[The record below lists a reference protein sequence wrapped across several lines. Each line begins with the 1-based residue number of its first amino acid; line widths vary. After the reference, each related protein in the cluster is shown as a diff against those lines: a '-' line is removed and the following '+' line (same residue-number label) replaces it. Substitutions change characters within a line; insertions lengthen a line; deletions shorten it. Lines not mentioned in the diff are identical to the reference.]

1 MRRFLPVPA
10 PQDSGVPRA
19 VPATTPIQ
27 DNALRAVYAVGTTLV
42 LLTLFAAGWL
52 ISRDREAV
60 ERNAELHLDNFAVVL
75 AEHTRRLFDE
85 GTFGQLDIVRGS
97 GAPSPEV
104 IGRLQDLQ
112 AKFGALY
119 GSLELGYSGRI
130 LLFRN
135 DGLLLAALP
144 EVPGGLGRSY
154 ASHPVFAYAPQTG
167 EAGALKGH
175 GIIERDARLVAFR
188 KIKDF
193 PALVVI
199 SSPLEELLAPWRR
212 AALVIGAGAAF
223 VTLITVAA
231 MILLGRQL
239 RLTGTL
245 SQEVLDNET
254 RLNSIITSA
263 MDAIVTVDEQQKVI
277 LFNAA
282 AERTF
287 ACGASEAL
295 GSPLDRFIP
304 ERYRAS
310 HREHVRRFGE
320 SGTTV
325 RRMGGELV
333 LSGLRTNGQEFPI
346 DASISHTTVGGRK
359 FYTVI
364 LRDVTE
370 RQVAVERQQ
379 QAQRDLQ
386 ESEQRLLSIIGS
398 AMDAI
403 ITIDDAQNIVLFNS
417 AAEKIF
423 RCASKDAIG
432 TSINRFIPDRYRP
445 SHSEFVKRF
454 GDAGMTMRRMG
465 GELVLSGLRA
475 DGEEF
480 PIDASI
486 SHVTVGGRKFYTVI
500 LRDVTA
506 RQKSAEALNR
516 SNQELRDIYG
526 QMHQVREAE
535 RTRIARELHDELA
548 QWLTALKMDVSWIS
562 SRLPAEE
569 QALITRTQRMKGV
582 VDNTVAAVR
591 RIAADLRPVMLDDL
605 GFVAA
610 IEHLLYELSER
621 AGILVSLQGDKE
633 DIDVQEP
640 LATAVYRMVQEALT
654 NVARHSGAKSVEVKV
669 QRSAHNLRVSVR
681 DNGRGLHPDPNRKSY
696 GLLGIRERARTLG
709 GNANIYSPPEGGTV
723 VEIEVPLE
731 THTVQGAV
739 T

>member
-1 MRRFLPVPA
+1 VR
-10 PQDSGVPRA
+10 
-19 VPATTPIQ
+19 ATTAIQ
-27 DNALRAVYAVGTTLV
+27 DRARKAVYAVGTALV
-42 LLTLFAAGWL
+42 LLTLLAAGWL
-52 ISRDREAV
+52 IARDRETV
-60 ERNAELHLDNFAVVL
+60 HRNAALHLDNFAVVL
-75 AEHTRRLFDE
+75 AEHARRLFRE
-85 GTFGQLDIVRGS
+85 GTFAELALVRGT
-97 GAPSPEV
+97 GPLGPEMTSP
-104 IGRLQDLQ
+104 LNDLQ

-130 LLFRN
+130 LLFRK
-135 DGLLLAALP
+135 DGTLLAAVP
-144 EVPGGLGRSY
+144 ELPGGLGRSY
-154 ASHPVFAYAPQTG
+154 GAHPVFAYASQAG
-167 EAGALKGH
+167 EAGALQGR
-175 GIIERDARLVAFR
+175 GIVERDPRLVAFR

-199 SSPLEELLAPWRR
+199 SSTVDELLAPWRR
-212 AALVIGAGAAF
+212 AAVVIGAGAAL
-223 VTLITVAA
+223 VALIMLAGTL
-231 MILLGRQL
+231 LLARQL
-239 RLTGTL
+239 RLTGAL
-245 SQEVLDNET
+245 SQEILNSET

-263 MDAIVTVDEQQKVI
+263 MDAIITVDEQQKII

-287 ACGASEAL
+287 ACSASEAL
-295 GSPLDRFIP
+295 GFSLDRFIP

-320 SGTTV
+320 QGTTV

-333 LSGLRTNGQEFPI
+333 LSGLRANGLEFPI

-370 RQVAVERQQ
+370 RQVALEREQE
-379 QAQRDLQ
+379 AQRDLQ
-386 ESEQRLLSIIGS
+386 ESEQRLQSIIGS

-403 ITIDDAQNIVLFNS
+403 ITIDDEQKIVLFNT

-423 RCASKDAIG
+423 RCAAADAMG
-432 TSINRFIPDRYRP
+432 TSINRFLPERYRAP
-445 SHSEFVKRF
+445 HPEFVSRF
-454 GDAGMTMRRMG
+454 GEAGVTMRRMG

-486 SHVTVGGRKFYTVI
+486 SHVMVGGRKFYTVI

-506 RQKSAEALNR
+506 RQKAAEALNR
-516 SNQELRDIYG
+516 SNQELREIYG

-548 QWLTALKMDVSWIS
+548 QWLTALKMDVSWIA
-562 SRLPAEE
+562 SRLPAQE
-569 QALITRTQRMKGV
+569 QALMTRTQRMKGV

-605 GFVAA
+605 GFVPA
-610 IEHLLYELSER
+610 IENLLYELSER
-621 AGILVSLQGDKE
+621 AGIMVSLQGDKE

-669 QRSAHNLRVSVR
+669 LRSAHKLYVSVR
-681 DNGRGLHPDPNRKSY
+681 DNGKGLKPDPNRKSY

-709 GNANIYSPPEGGTV
+709 GDARIYSPPEGGTV

-731 THTVQGAV
+731 MHTAQGAV

>member
-1 MRRFLPVPA
+1 M
-10 PQDSGVPRA
+10 
-19 VPATTPIQ
+19 PATTAIQ
-27 DNALRAVYAVGTTLV
+27 DNARKAVYAIGTTLV
-42 LLTLFAAGWL
+42 LLTLIAASWL
-52 ISRDREAV
+52 IARDRETV
-60 ERNAELHLDNFAVVL
+60 YRNAELHLDNFAVVI
-75 AEHTRRLFDE
+75 AEHTRRLLRE
-85 GTFGQLDIVRGS
+85 ATVAELGLVRGA
-97 GAPSPEV
+97 GTPGPDTAAL
-104 IGRLQDLQ
+104 LQGLQ
-112 AKFGALY
+112 AQFGLLY

-135 DGLLLAALP
+135 DGTLLAGLP
-144 EVPGGLGRSY
+144 PVPGGPGRSY
-154 ASHPVFAYAPQTG
+154 ATHPVFTYAKQAG
-167 EAGALKGH
+167 EAGALRASGL
-175 GIIERDARLVAFR
+175 IERDSRLVAFR
-188 KIKDF
+188 KIRDF

-199 SSPLEELLAPWRR
+199 SSPVEELLAPWRR
-212 AALVIGAGAAF
+212 PALVIGAGAA
-223 VTLITVAA
+223 VLALITMAGT
-231 MILLGRQL
+231 ILLARQL

-245 SQEVLDNET
+245 SREVLHNET

-263 MDAIVTVDEQQKVI
+263 MDAIITVDDQQKII

-287 ACGASEAL
+287 ACSASEAL
-295 GSPLDRFIP
+295 GSSLDRFIP
-304 ERYRAS
+304 ERYRGS
-310 HREHVRRFGE
+310 HREHIKRFGE

-333 LSGLRTNGQEFPI
+333 LSGLRATGQEFPI

-370 RQVAVERQQ
+370 RQVALERQQ
-379 QAQRDLQ
+379 DAQRHLQ
-386 ESEQRLLSIIGS
+386 ESDQRLQSIIGS

-403 ITIDDAQNIVLFNS
+403 ITIDDEQKIVLFNS

-423 RCASKDAIG
+423 RCAAADAIG
-432 TSINRFIPDRYRP
+432 TSLNRFLPERYRV
-445 SHSEFVKRF
+445 SHSDFVKRF
-454 GDAGMTMRRMG
+454 GAAGVTMRRMG

-506 RQKSAEALNR
+506 RQKAAEALNR
-516 SNQELRDIYG
+516 SNQELREIYG
-526 QMHQVREAE
+526 QMHHVREAE

-548 QWLTALKMDVSWIS
+548 QWLTALKMDVSWIA
-562 SRLPAEE
+562 SRLPADE

-610 IEHLLYELSER
+610 IENLLYELSER
-621 AGILVSLQGDKE
+621 AGIMVSLQGDKD

-654 NVARHSGAKSVEVKV
+654 NVARHSRASSVEVRV
-669 QRSAHNLRVSVR
+669 QRSAQNLQVSVK
-681 DNGRGLHPDPNRKSY
+681 DNGSGLNPDPNRKSF

-709 GNANIYSPPEGGTV
+709 GNARIYSPPEGGTV

-731 THTVQGAV
+731 THSVQGAV